1 MSRIVNQPKIL
12 VFGKWSTDN
21 IVINDPALR
30 RYICLKPMHAPH
42 LAGRYANKRFGK
54 SEVPIYERLANHLMK
69 KGRNQGKKLK
79 ALNIVRKAFTI
90 IESRTKENPIQILVR
105 AIENASPREE
115 TTRILL
121 GGIVYHVAVDSAPQR
136 RVDLALRWIC
146 EGARLSSFN
155 NPKPIEESLADEL
168 ILAANND
175 SRSYAIR
182 KKEEVERIA
191 LASR

>member
-1 MSRIVNQPKIL
+1 MNQITIPNIL
-12 VFGKWSTDN
+12 VFGKWSTDGL
-21 IVINDPALR
+21 VVHDLALVKYINLKAL
-30 RYICLKPMHAPH
+30 HAPH
-42 LAGRYANKRFGK
+42 LGGRYAKKRFGK
-54 SEVPIYERLANHLMK
+54 SHIPVYERLANHLMK

-79 ALNIVRKAFTI
+79 ALNIVKKALTI
-90 IESRTKENPIQILVR
+90 VELRTKQNPLQVLIN

-121 GGIVYHVAVDSAPQR
+121 GGIAYHVAVDCAPQR
-136 RVDLALRWIC
+136 RVDLALRWIA

-155 NPKPIEESLADEL
+155 NPKPIEEALAEEL
-168 ILAANND
+168 IFASNND
-175 SRSYAIR
+175 PKSYAIK

>member
-1 MSRIVNQPKIL
+1 MSKAIIQPKIL
-12 VFGKWSTDN
+12 VFGKWDTEGV
-21 IVINDPALR
+21 VIHDPALA
-30 RYICLKPMHAPH
+30 RYIYLKAYHSPNLSGKHAK
-42 LAGRYANKRFGK
+42 RRFGK
-54 SEVPIYERLANHLMK
+54 SQVPIYERLANHLMK

-79 ALNIVRKAFTI
+79 TLNIVKKAFVI
-90 IESRTKENPIQILVR
+90 IEQRTKQNPIQILVN
-105 AIENASPREE
+105 AIENSSPREE

-155 NPKPIEESLADEL
+155 NPKPIEESLAEEI

-175 SRSYAIR
+175 SKSYAIR

>member
-1 MSRIVNQPKIL
+1 MSQIIKPNIL
-12 VFGKWSTDN
+12 VFGKWNTEGLVVHD
-21 IVINDPALR
+21 IALA
-30 RYICLKPMHAPH
+30 RYINLKALHAPH
-42 LAGRYANKRFGK
+42 LSGRYAKKRFGK
-54 SEVPIYERLANHLMK
+54 SQVPIYERLANHLMK

-79 ALNIVRKAFTI
+79 ALNIVKKAFTI
-90 IESRTKENPIQILVR
+90 VELRTKQNPLQILIN

-136 RVDLALRWIC
+136 RVDLALRWIA

-168 ILAANND
+168 ISAANND
-175 SRSYAIR
+175 PRSYAIK

>member
-1 MSRIVNQPKIL
+1 MSQTISPNIL
-12 VFGKWSTDN
+12 VFGKWSTDG
-21 IVINDPALR
+21 ITVNDPSLQ
-30 RYICLKPMHAPH
+30 RYIALKPIHAPH
-42 LAGRYANKRFGK
+42 MGGRYAKKRFAK

-79 ALNIVRKAFTI
+79 ALNIVRKAFVI
-90 IESRTKENPIQILVR
+90 VESRTKQNPIQILVR

-146 EGARLSSFN
+146 EGARMASFN
-155 NPKPIEESLADEL
+155 NPKPIEESLAEEL
-168 ILAANND
+168 ILAASND
-175 SRSYAIR
+175 SKSYAIR
-182 KKEEVERIA
+182 KKEEVERVA